1 MPELV
6 TPDYVA
12 RPANPQPHP
21 HLDDDHD
28 EDVINPVKE
37 IDGEKF

>member
-1 MPELV
+1 MTMMV
-6 TPDYVA
+6 MMMIA
-12 RPANPQPHP
+12 IPQAHP